1 VLSKHAS
8 QNSPSI
14 LFNGSCTRHMG
25 GGPQTHKII
34 EICVVGMGPLEEE

>member
-1 VLSKHAS
+1 MYKAH
-8 QNSPSI
+8 
-14 LFNGSCTRHMG
+14 GG